1 MVGSITTGQKVF
13 SNRCI
18 GISKTLVDLDKV
30 HNKNRMVR
38 VIIDSSEYW
47 LRHAADQTN
56 RLSGITEIEHLF
68 KKVKQFSYSYDGGKN
83 AIVITLFEKH
93 PTVESKLEKY
103 YNQFPDDLRER
114 GERISKYYI
123 VLYCLENFIRDLIT
137 NTLEQTHG
145 KDWWKLCVDENI
157 KRDVSTTVNREKDAG
172 VTLRSS
178 QEIDYTTFG
187 QLSIIIN
194 TNWQDFEPI
203 FESKKAFNRIMMIFN
218 ALRGPI
224 AHCCD
229 LAEDEEDRLDLS
241 IKDWFKRCLKR

>member
-1 MVGSITTGQKVF
+1 MARNITTSQRVF

-38 VIIDSSEYW
+38 VIIDGLEYW

-56 RLSGITEIEHLF
+56 RLSGITEVEHIF
-68 KKVKQFSYSYDGGKN
+68 KKVKQFSYSYDGSKN
-83 AIVITLFEKH
+83 AIMITLSEKQS
-93 PTVESKLEKY
+93 TSESTSDKY
-103 YNQFPDDLRER
+103 YGQFPDDLRER

-137 NTLEQTHG
+137 NTLERIHG
-145 KDWWKLCVDENI
+145 KEWWELCVDENI
-157 KRDVSTTVNREKDAG
+157 RQDVSTTIDREKDAG

-178 QEIDYTTFG
+178 QRIDYTTFG

-194 TNWQDFEPI
+194 ANWQDFESI
-203 FESKKAFNRIMMIFN
+203 FESKKAFNRIMLIFN

-224 AHCCD
+224 AHCCN
-229 LAEDEEDRLDLS
+229 LAKDEEDRLDLS
-241 IKDWFKRCLKR
+241 IKDWFKRCLRK